1 MRYIA
6 DTHVILWYSS
16 RSPELSENARMIIEG
31 EDHIYLSMASF
42 WEISIK
48 KSLGKL
54 DFGRSV
60 EQAVNDF
67 MNLGFYILDIKPR
80 HIDISSNLPFI
91 HKDPFDR
98 LLIAQAVSE
107 DMTLITKDG
116 NSPLYAVKTV
126 W

>member
-1 MRYIA
+1 
-6 DTHVILWYSS
+6 
-16 RSPELSENARMIIEG
+16 
-31 EDHIYLSMASF
+31 
-42 WEISIK
+42 
-48 KSLGKL
+48 
-54 DFGRSV
+54 
-60 EQAVNDF
+60 

-98 LLIAQAVSE
+98 LLIAQALSE

-116 NSPLYAVKTV
+116 NIPLYAVKTV